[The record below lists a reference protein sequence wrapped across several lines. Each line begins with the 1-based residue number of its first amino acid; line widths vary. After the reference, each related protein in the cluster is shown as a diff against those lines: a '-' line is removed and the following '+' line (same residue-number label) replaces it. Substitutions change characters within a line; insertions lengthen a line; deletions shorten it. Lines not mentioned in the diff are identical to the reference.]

1 MCLRVQKVL
10 QQVQIYARK
19 QKFTVGNTVLENY
32 MRGNRCDI
40 LKVHPPPNV
49 FSYTLDIWPPPEPQ
63 PLELVLFDNFRA
75 VTNYYNTEYYIF

>member
-49 FSYTLDIWPPPEPQ
+49 FSYTLDI
-63 PLELVLFDNFRA
+63 
-75 VTNYYNTEYYIF
+75 